1 MQVAPFN
8 HLPGMCRERNQSD
21 GCCQFHAHV
30 DAALKRMT
38 LMACREQTGIIRSK
52 LSVKDSNA
60 ERSTHGAQ
68 HMVDE
73 YTVQN
78 HFRHKKGRHD
88 RGSHLDMASQ
98 QHAQK
103 QQENVANEITVQ
115 SLLANV
121 VDVDRNRIMGNAE
134 GGDDYTLGSRNCT
147 NTTAR
152 SNTSPSRK

>member
-1 MQVAPFN
+1 
-8 HLPGMCRERNQSD
+8 MCRERNQSD

-30 DAALKRMT
+30 NAALKRMT

-52 LSVKDSNA
+52 LRVKDSNP
-60 ERSTHGAQ
+60 ECSTHGAQ
-68 HMVDE
+68 HMIDE
-73 YTVQN
+73 DTVQN
-78 HFRHKKGRHD
+78 HFRHKNARHD

-103 QQENVANEITVQ
+103 QQENMANEITVQ

-134 GGDDYTLGSRNCT
+134 GGDDYTLGNRNCT

-152 SNTSPSRK
+152 SNTSPSRTCLTGT

>member
-1 MQVAPFN
+1 MV
-8 HLPGMCRERNQSD
+8 
-21 GCCQFHAHV
+21 
-30 DAALKRMT
+30 
-38 LMACREQTGIIRSK
+38 CREQTGVIRSK
-52 LSVKDSNA
+52 LSVKDSNP

-78 HFRHKKGRHD
+78 HFRHKSGRHN

-103 QQENVANEITVQ
+103 QQEDVADEITVQ

-134 GGDDYTLGSRNCT
+134 GSDDYTLGQRSCT

-152 SNTSPSRK
+152 SNTSPSRTCLTGT